1 MIKIDSLKRPTSLDN
16 AIRRGF
22 IFKDLKLDLEA
33 SKFVRS
39 ELYSEP
45 QPRDLSELQDA
56 NAVITSIKNI
66 LTTAPGEKLLNPTFG
81 LDIKKYLFE
90 PINTTTSYF
99 LATDI
104 YYQLGAQEPRVTVE
118 NVTVTGSPDQLEF
131 SIDIIF
137 SIPLLEIYS
146 LSLKTT
152 LNRDGYII
160 VWA

>member
-1 MIKIDSLKRPTSLDN
+1 MIKIDSLKRSTSLDK
-16 AIRRGF
+16 AIKKGF
-22 IFKDLKLDLEA
+22 IFKDLKLDLNA

-39 ELYSEP
+39 ELYSQP
-45 QPRDLSELQDA
+45 QPRDLTELQDA
-56 NAVITSIKNI
+56 EAVISSVKNI
-66 LTTAPGEKLLNPTFG
+66 LTTAPGEKLLNPRFG
-81 LDIKKYLFE
+81 LDLKKYLFE

-118 NVTVTGSPDQLEF
+118 NVTVEGSPDNLEF
-131 SIDIIF
+131 DVVITF
-137 SIPLLEIYS
+137 SIPLLEIFS

-160 VWA
+160 V